1 MKHLNKIFFCLIIL
15 SAALVS
21 DSDAFI
27 DDIHLGNIT
36 DMKLRKN
43 NETYSA
49 DVTMI
54 FRNSSKKDLKLKD
67 CRFDLSFA
75 LKNSETIRIGTV
87 IKDEIVLAKS
97 VKLSPSKQNISLSA
111 NIGHDI
117 RKLHLAI
124 ISSDEMNALLT
135 DPAPKLTLR
144 IVGGFDAGMK
154 SDLGWTYQKG
164 LKINW
169 LITSEVPRKALIRTY
184 KAIENSADKEEA
196 GEKVVLAE
204 NDDDSQIRSEADTSL
219 REVRLTIHFSK
230 GQKILSDKNKKDL
243 QDWIKNLPAISEG
256 WILNIDGHT
265 DKDGYLKNKAI
276 SEQRAM
282 LVRNHLFA
290 ISEFSPNRVKIF
302 GYGEEKP
309 VMVGK
314 TREAN
319 DKNRRVELYFIKP

>member
-21 DSDAFI
+21 DSYAFI

-54 FRNSSKKDLKLKD
+54 FRNSSNKDLKLKD

-87 IKDEIVLAKS
+87 IKDEIILTKS
-97 VKLSPSKQNISLSA
+97 VNSSPSKQNVFLSA
-111 NIGHDI
+111 NIGNDI

-196 GEKVVLAE
+196 GEQVVLADNE
-204 NDDDSQIRSEADTSL
+204 EDTSL
-219 REVRLTIHFSK
+219 SDVRLTIYFSK

-243 QDWIKNLPAISEG
+243 QDWLKNLPAISEG
-256 WILNIDGHT
+256 WLLNIDGHT
-265 DKDGYLKNKAI
+265 DKDGYLKNKDI

-282 LVRNHLFA
+282 LVRDHLFS